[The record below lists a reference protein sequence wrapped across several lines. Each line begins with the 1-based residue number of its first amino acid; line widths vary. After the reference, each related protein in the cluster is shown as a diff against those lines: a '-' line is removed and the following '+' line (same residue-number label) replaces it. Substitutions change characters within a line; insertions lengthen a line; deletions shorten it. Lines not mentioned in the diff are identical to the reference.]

1 MIKTKEKFISRMN
14 SVNRGKLIAAILSSE
29 IALISEI
36 EQRLTAQFGAIDLV
50 SDLFLFDYTDYYTA
64 EMGGNLQKKFLSF
77 AELIPIEN
85 LPDIKHATTALEEQY
100 AIDDKRRINIDP
112 GYVTYAQMVLATTKD
127 YTHRIYLGKGIYAEL
142 TYICHKKVF
151 QPMAWTYPDYRQPF
165 AIEFFQRVREK
176 YGEQM
181 CTKHEKNML

>member
-1 MIKTKEKFISRMN
+1 MIKTKEKFLSRIS
-14 SVNRGKLIAAILSSE
+14 SVNPVKLIAALMASDVV
-29 IALISEI
+29 LIGEV
-36 EQRLTAQFGAIDLV
+36 EQHLTEQFGVIDLA

-64 EMGGNLQKKFLSF
+64 EMGAKLQKKFLSF
-77 AELIPIEN
+77 AELIPIES
-85 LPDIKHATTALEEQY
+85 LPDIKHATTAIEEQY
-100 AIDDKRRINIDP
+100 AVDDNRRINIDP
-112 GYVTYAQMVLATTKD
+112 GYVTYTQMVLATTKD

-142 TYICHKKVF
+142 TYICHKKAF

-181 CTKHEKNML
+181 RTTHEKNML

>member
-14 SVNRGKLIAAILSSE
+14 SVNPGKLIAAILSSE
-29 IALISEI
+29 VALISEI
-36 EQRLTAQFGAIDLV
+36 EQRLTVQFGAIDLV

-77 AELIPIEN
+77 AELIPIES
-85 LPDIKHATTALEEQY
+85 LPDIKHATTAIEEHY

-112 GYVTYAQMVLATTKD
+112 GYVTYTQMVLATSKD

-142 TYICHKKVF
+142 TYICHKKAF
-151 QPMAWTYPDYRQPF
+151 QPLAWTYPDYRQPF

-181 CTKHEKNML
+181 RTKHEKNML